1 MADQIEVTA
10 YSKYVMLNVNGGI
23 LFDSGK
29 AELTPQALTLLDKV
43 ADALIEYDDN
53 VITI

>member
-1 MADQIEVTA
+1 
-10 YSKYVMLNVNGGI
+10 MLNVSGGI
-23 LFDSGK
+23 LFNSGK
-29 AELTPQALTLLDKV
+29 SELTSEARSLLDKV